1 MAAEI
6 PQEISDLFLPV
17 LESGVVLAS
26 HYAKAC
32 GRDVVTQQDIQMGL
46 MFAARNVAGK
56 QIGTLFPE
64 IYEGDSDEDEE
75 EWETDSE
82 GVVDDSEGNEFTR
95 YTGTEDLMV
104 KMNECFDTWDSW
116 TPESPLEQSLKN
128 AVDRAG
134 QNV

>member
-1 MAAEI
+1 MATEI

-32 GRDVVTQQDIQMGL
+32 GRDVVTQQDVQIGL

-64 IYEGDSDEDEE
+64 IYEEDEEEDEE

-95 YTGTEDLMV
+95 YTGTDEMIV

>member
-32 GRDVVTQQDIQMGL
+32 GRDVVTQQDVQMGL
-46 MFAARNVAGK
+46 MYAARNVAGK
-56 QIGTLFPE
+56 QVGTLFPE
-64 IYEGDSDEDEE
+64 IYEEDEEEE

-95 YTGTEDLMV
+95 YTGTEELMV

>member
-1 MAAEI
+1 MEGEI
-6 PQEISDLFLPV
+6 PQGVSDLFLPV
-17 LESGVVLAS
+17 LESATVLAS

-32 GRDVVTQQDIQMGL
+32 GRDVVTQQDIQIGL

-56 QIGTLFPE
+56 QIGSLYPE
-64 IYEGDSDEDEE
+64 IYEDEEEE

-82 GVVDDSEGNEFTR
+82 GIVDDSEGNEFTR

-116 TPESPLEQSLKN
+116 VPETPLEVSLKN
-128 AVDRAG
+128 AVDKAG
-134 QNV
+134 QNI